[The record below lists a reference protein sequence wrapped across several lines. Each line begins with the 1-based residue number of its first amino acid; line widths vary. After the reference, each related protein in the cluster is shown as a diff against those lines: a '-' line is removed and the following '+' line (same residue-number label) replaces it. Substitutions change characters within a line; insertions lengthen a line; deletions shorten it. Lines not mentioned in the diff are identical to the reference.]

1 MDLNKKESAGILLL
15 KKQYICVKRNIRNIV
30 DAIAE
35 GVYNDSV
42 NDKLLKL
49 EKEKSNLEMQIEIE
63 KEKVSKLTLTEGQ
76 IRFWLSNILTL
87 TPESKKS
94 ILVDTFVDEIKYFDD
109 DSD

>member
-1 MDLNKKESAGILLL
+1 
-15 KKQYICVKRNIRNIV
+15 
-30 DAIAE
+30 
-35 GVYNDSV
+35 
-42 NDKLLKL
+42 
-49 EKEKSNLEMQIEIE
+49 MQIEIE